1 LARKTKEELNAL
13 QKKLNVDRLWSWSR
27 YHTYEVSNFEYF
39 LKYILNKKEDRTDSI
54 YGYTGGLAHDI
65 LEKFYLK
72 KIKFEDM
79 IKEFEDGWTMY
90 EIADLKFNRNDE
102 DKDKKIRVKYKNNLI
117 HFFKN
122 HNKIKGKVELEKFIT
137 IKIGTY
143 VFQGY
148 LDFCRKDKDGNYI
161 IQDWKTSS
169 IYKGKKAIE
178 EAGQLI
184 LYAIGLNQMGVPFD
198 KIRICWNFLKYC
210 NVTVA
215 QAKIN
220 KETGLNTTTVRQ
232 IERSEIGSSLHS
244 SAKMWLTKLGYE
256 ERLLE
261 YLDLL
266 VQTNDIKC
274 LPKDVQSKFQIDDC
288 YVYVDITDELINSF
302 KVDIINTLHEI
313 KTKEL
318 EYHNTLDEKIFWDSE
333 ESIKKQDYYLATLCG
348 YSPALHK
355 PYGQYLDKLKELNDN
370 KDNVF
375 YGMGSD
381 IKESK
386 EPEEDLSWL
395 ELL

>member
-1 LARKTKEELNAL
+1 MARKTKEELNAL

-27 YHTYEVSNFEYF
+27 YHTYVVSNFEYF

-54 YGYTGGLAHDI
+54 YSYTGGLSHDI
-65 LEKFYLK
+65 LEKFYRK
-72 KIKFEDM
+72 KIKFSDM
-79 IKEFEDGWTMY
+79 INEFEDGWTMY

-102 DKDKKIRVKYKNNLI
+102 EKDKKIRVKYKNNLV

-137 IKIGTY
+137 IKIGTH

-148 LDFCRKDKDGNYI
+148 LDFCRKDKDGNFI

-169 IYKGKKAIE
+169 IYKGKKALE

-210 NVTVA
+210 NVTVT
-215 QAKIN
+215 QAKID

-274 LPKDVQSKFQIDDC
+274 LPKEVQSKFKIEDC

-302 KVDIINTLHEI
+302 KVDIIDTLHEV

-318 EYHNTLDEKIFWDSE
+318 EYHNTLDENIFWDSD
-333 ESIKKQDYYLATLCG
+333 ESIKKQDYYFATLCG
-348 YSPALHK
+348 FSPSLHK
-355 PYGQYLDKLKELNDN
+355 PYAQYLDKLKEQNN
-370 KDNVF
+370 NRDNVF
-375 YGMGSD
+375 GGVGSD
-381 IKESK
+381 LSDENNDG
-386 EPEEDLSWL
+386 EDLSWL
-395 ELL
+395 DML